1 MPASSPSATEK
12 WARPE
17 SSTLADDEMTVAHLP
32 ANEPEPVEAATLPVA
47 GVEALAADPDGS
59 ENEGSSVRTRV
70 SNYGPARS
78 VERPVTPH
86 PLTGAPNLLARHGEP
101 EWSPFLESLRSLI
114 ERSDDESVHGRTA
127 VEDPD
132 FPRSGSADAAPAYDF
147 RTIRDLRNTR

>member
-17 SSTLADDEMTVAHLP
+17 SSTLADEEMTVAHLP
-32 ANEPEPVEAATLPVA
+32 ANEPEPIEAATLPVA
-47 GVEALAADPDGS
+47 GAEALVADPDGS

-78 VERPVTPH
+78 VESPVAPR
-86 PLTGAPNLLARHGEP
+86 PLTGAPNLLARQGEP
-101 EWSPFLESLRSLI
+101 EWSPLLESLRSLI
-114 ERSDDESVHGRTA
+114 ERSDEQSAHGRTA

-132 FPRSGSADAAPAYDF
+132 LPRSGSTDAAPAYDF
-147 RTIRDLRNTR
+147 RNSRDLRNTR